1 MSKLYVVRAYE
12 QIYSGMHG
20 MEDWFVT
27 DADDLDEVEMEAREA
42 SFDVIDTYNEIYES
56 FESDAELN
64 SLEEGTE
71 EWEAFIEESR
81 LEDMAYDI
89 WEVTTNKY
97 TIDEI
102 GKILARD
109 PDGFVDEYCQF
120 VEF

>member
-12 QIYSGMHG
+12 QIYGGMHG

-27 DADDLDEVEMEAREA
+27 EVDDLDEVEMEAREA
-42 SFDVIDTYNEIYES
+42 SFDVIDSYGEIYES

-64 SLEEGTE
+64 GLEEGTD

-81 LEDMAYDI
+81 LEDIAYDF

-102 GKILARD
+102 GKILSCD

-120 VEF
+120 VEY